1 MSEGAL
7 SLENTVVVTRGTGR
21 YYVSD
26 DRGKNIVNV
35 LNAQDRPFML
45 KIGENFVQTNDII
58 GVVTAAQVDDMEKR
72 RRGLWQCGKGNWH
85 NRDEVCKCGW
95 GMSDSKKEPEPEKT
109 PEQEERSQLLIQL
122 IKKKRFPK
130 NVGELTND
138 QLKEML
144 K

>member
-1 MSEGAL
+1 MSEGQL

-21 YYVSD
+21 YYVSS
-26 DRGKNIVNV
+26 DRGKNIVNI
-35 LNAQDRPFML
+35 LNSEDRPFMM

-72 RRGLWQCGKGNWH
+72 RRGLWQCGKANWH

-95 GMSDSKKEPEPEKT
+95 GMSDMKKEPEVPQT
-109 PEQEERSQLLIQL
+109 PEQEERKELLIQL
-122 IKKKRFPK
+122 IKKKKFPK
-130 NVGELTND
+130 NLKDLSNE
-138 QLKEML
+138 QLKSML

>member
-1 MSEGAL
+1 MTEGAL
-7 SLENTVVVTRGTGR
+7 TLENTVIITRGTGR
-21 YYVSD
+21 YYVTKE
-26 DRGKNIVNV
+26 RGENIVKI
-35 LNAQDRPFML
+35 LNSPERPTML
-45 KIGENFVQTNDII
+45 KIDDNFVATNDIV
-58 GVVTAAQVDDMEKR
+58 GVVTAAQVEDMEKR

-95 GMSDSKKEPEPEKT
+95 GMTDSKKLPEPERT
-109 PEQEERSQLLIQL
+109 PEQEERSKLLIQL
-122 IKKKRFPK
+122 IKRKVFPK